1 MFNSVNK
8 NIIILRYQFD
18 LFGNHNKQGP
28 FFSFFPNKKNQK
40 TKKIII
46 INKAYIKMLHDLI
59 VIYVPNE
66 AQGNQ
71 LKKLSTKGSN
81 SKSN

>member
-1 MFNSVNK
+1 M
-8 NIIILRYQFD
+8 LR
-18 LFGNHNKQGP
+18 
-28 FFSFFPNKKNQK
+28 
-40 TKKIII
+40 
-46 INKAYIKMLHDLI
+46 DLI

>member
-1 MFNSVNK
+1 MLQDL
-8 NIIILRYQFD
+8 II
-18 LFGNHNKQGP
+18 
-28 FFSFFPNKKNQK
+28 
-40 TKKIII
+40 
-46 INKAYIKMLHDLI
+46 I

>member
-1 MFNSVNK
+1 MLQDL
-8 NIIILRYQFD
+8 II
-18 LFGNHNKQGP
+18 
-28 FFSFFPNKKNQK
+28 
-40 TKKIII
+40 
-46 INKAYIKMLHDLI
+46 I

-71 LKKLSTKGSN
+71 LKKLSTRGSN

>member
-1 MFNSVNK
+1 MVITIN
-8 NIIILRYQFD
+8 R
-18 LFGNHNKQGP
+18 GR
-28 FFSFFPNKKNQK
+28 FFLSFQTKKTENKK
-40 TKKIII
+40 KKII

>member
-1 MFNSVNK
+1 MVITIN
-8 NIIILRYQFD
+8 R
-18 LFGNHNKQGP
+18 GR
-28 FFSFFPNKKNQK
+28 FFLSFQTKKTENKKK
-40 TKKIII
+40 II

>member
-1 MFNSVNK
+1 MVITIN
-8 NIIILRYQFD
+8 R
-18 LFGNHNKQGP
+18 GR
-28 FFSFFPNKKNQK
+28 FFFLSKPKKQK